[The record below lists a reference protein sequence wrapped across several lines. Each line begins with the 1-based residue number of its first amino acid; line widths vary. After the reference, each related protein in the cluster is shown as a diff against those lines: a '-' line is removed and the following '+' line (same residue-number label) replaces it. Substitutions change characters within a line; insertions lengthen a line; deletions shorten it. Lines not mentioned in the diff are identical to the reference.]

1 MKVKKFK
8 KKLGLNKSTVSNLN
22 LSELKLARGGGD
34 TDECETW
41 TLGTLCQDT
50 AQCPATETGGGIETW
65 VTCGKFYTV
74 W

>member
-1 MKVKKFK
+1 
-8 KKLGLNKSTVSNLN
+8 
-22 LSELKLARGGGD
+22 LKLARGGGD